1 MIPYTQKYDELRSS
15 YLPLADVSVINGSSV
30 SIQNMNFE
38 STIDNSFF
46 SSYNDMNVYE
56 NSHFSY
62 PVFVPEDR
70 SSKKVILLFHGLN
83 ERSWNK
89 YLPWAYYLAKESGSY
104 IVLFPISFHINRS
117 PISWRDPRSV
127 FQSFNIRKNDK
138 GEIDKSS
145 IANVVLSNRLSE
157 APLRFFSSGYQT
169 VKDVCRLVESIHD
182 GTHSL
187 LPKTDRVDIFA
198 YSIGAFMA
206 QIILMGNPRG
216 LFDNSKLFMFCGG
229 SVFSYMKGTSRY
241 IMDKIAY
248 DTVFS
253 YFVTDFE
260 KTIKRGCNHYDFFN
274 GDTLGLSFRSMLSLS
289 RKKDFR
295 ESSMKRLRDNIYAI
309 SLAKDIVIPPNGIV
323 KTLSGAGITN
333 EMIKILDFPYDYTHE
348 TPFPVL
354 KNEGHEIVDNA
365 FETIFLEAV
374 SFFGK

>member
-1 MIPYTQKYDELRSS
+1 MIPYTQTYEELKAAFLPAEDTSS
-15 YLPLADVSVINGSSV
+15 ISGSAV
-30 SIQNMNFE
+30 TIHNLKFK
-38 STIDNSFF
+38 STIDTNFF
-46 SSYNDMNVYE
+46 SSDNDVNIYE

-70 SSKKVILLFHGLN
+70 SSKRVILLFHGLN
-83 ERSWNK
+83 ERSWDK
-89 YLPWAYYLAKESGSY
+89 YLTWAYFLAKESGSY

-117 PISWRDPRSV
+117 PLSWRDPRSA
-127 FQSFNIRKNDK
+127 FESFNIRKSDK

-145 IANVVLSNRLSE
+145 LANVVLSNRLSE
-157 APLRFFSSGYQT
+157 TPLRFFSSGYQT
-169 VKDVCRLVESIHD
+169 VKDVCGLVESIHD
-182 GTHSL
+182 GTHKL
-187 LPKTDRVDIFA
+187 LPKTDKVDIFA

-216 LFDNSKLFMFCGG
+216 LFDSSKLFMFCGG

-248 DTVFS
+248 DTVFR

-260 KTIKRGCNHYDFFN
+260 NTIRRGCNLYDFFK

-295 ESSMKRLRDNIYAI
+295 ENAMKRFQDRIYAI
-309 SLAKDIVIPPNGIV
+309 SLAKDLVIPPIGV
-323 KTLSGAGITN
+323 KKTLAGACIAKD
-333 EMIKILDFPYDYTHE
+333 MIKVMDLPYDYTHE
-348 TPFPVL
+348 TPFPLL
-354 KNEGHEIVDNA
+354 KNDGHVRVDNA
-365 FETIFLEAV
+365 FETIFSEAV